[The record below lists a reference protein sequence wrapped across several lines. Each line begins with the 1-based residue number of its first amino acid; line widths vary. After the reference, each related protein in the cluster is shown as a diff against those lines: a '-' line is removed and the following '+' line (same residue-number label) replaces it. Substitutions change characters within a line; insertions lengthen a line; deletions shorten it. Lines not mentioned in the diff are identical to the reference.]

1 MKYREFTEMM
11 LRFADE
17 VESICQFRDTAAYDV
32 ECKDDSELQ
41 NKEDILILTELF
53 DLDSFVKAV
62 RYYNNKRIVQG
73 YISLENDKPMFM
85 SDDLMLISDDTKI
98 QLHDTDFIEYGIKE
112 EDGEPSYNPDDIYFY
127 QIEQLKEL
135 YKLDKL
141 DGLQVQIRV

>member
-1 MKYREFTEMM
+1 MNYREFTEMM
-11 LRFADE
+11 LSFADE
-17 VESICQFRDTAAYDV
+17 VEKMCEFRDTKAYEI
-32 ECKDDSELQ
+32 ECKDDSEIQ
-41 NKEDILILTELF
+41 NKEDILFLTELF

-73 YISLENDKPMFM
+73 YISMDTGRPVF
-85 SDDLMLISDDTKI
+85 ISDDTK
-98 QLHDTDFIEYGIKE
+98 LPLKDNDFIEYGITE

-141 DGLQVQIRV
+141 DGLQVQIRI